1 VDPVPDPLLQISQF
15 SNDFVTVKSN
25 VILMVVIAFDTYL
38 DDKCYDSFQS
48 KLNLSR
54 NIIIKDKLFSE
65 NACDEL

>member
-1 VDPVPDPLLQISQF
+1 
-15 SNDFVTVKSN
+15 VKSN

-38 DDKCYDSFQS
+38 DDKCYASFQS

-54 NIIIKDKLFSE
+54 INIIKDKLFSE